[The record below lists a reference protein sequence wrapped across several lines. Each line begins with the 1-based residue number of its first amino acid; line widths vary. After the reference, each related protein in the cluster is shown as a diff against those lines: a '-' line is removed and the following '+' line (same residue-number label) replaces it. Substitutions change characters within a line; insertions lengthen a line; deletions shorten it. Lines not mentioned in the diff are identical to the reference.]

1 MFKTILTYRK
11 KEENLSSEKETL
23 LVNFI
28 TVTALFALLYA
39 TVSFLIGF
47 NYGIIAM
54 VICFFIYVFTLLLFL
69 KEKINYKTTSNLYIA
84 NAYFVSITTCSF
96 FSGGDISPV
105 LPWFLLVPV
114 ISLLLLGKCQTTF
127 IWLFLSV
134 FAMLSATL
142 AGIYGYSFPVAYN
155 YDLVKHFSLICIVGL
170 AAIIFIVTILFEK
183 EKEKSYR
190 LLEKKNQ
197 EILDSINYAKRIQS
211 AILPPIDTFKSHLG
225 ESFILY
231 EPKDAIGGDFYWL
244 KETNNEIIF
253 AAADCTGHGI
263 PGAMVS
269 VVCNNALNQCIREF
283 NVTSPDK
290 ILDKT
295 RSIVEEQFATS
306 QEVRDG
312 MDISLCSINKTTRLL
327 RWSGA
332 NNPLWIIRNGQAKI
346 DEIKPNKQPI
356 GKYELPEPF
365 TEHQINLNVGDTIYI
380 FTDGYADQ
388 FGGEKGKKFKPV
400 NLRKVLL
407 SIQDESMDMQ
417 RTIMIDTFK
426 TWRGDLEQID
436 DVCVIGV
443 RI

>member
-1 MFKTILTYRK
+1 MFKTIFSYGK
-11 KEENLSSEKETL
+11 NEESHFSEQQTL

-28 TVTALFALLYA
+28 VITALFALLYA

-54 VICFFIYVFTLLLFL
+54 VTCFFIYVFTLLLFL
-69 KEKINYKTTSNLYIA
+69 KEKINYKTTSNLYIG
-84 NAYFVSITTCSF
+84 NACFVAIATCSF

-105 LPWFLLVPV
+105 LPWFILIPI
-114 ISLLLLGKCQTTF
+114 ISLFLLGRSRTTI
-127 IWLFLSV
+127 IWLFLSI

-155 YDLVKHFSLICIVGL
+155 NDFMKHFSLICVVGL
-170 AAIIFIVTILFEK
+170 AAIVFIVAILFEK

-190 LLEKKNQ
+190 LLEEKSQ
-197 EILDSINYAKRIQS
+197 EIIDSINYAKRIQS
-211 AILPPIDTFKSHLG
+211 AILPPLDTFKSHLAD
-225 ESFILY
+225 SFIFY
-231 EPKDAIGGDFYWL
+231 EPRDAIGGDFYWL
-244 KETNNEIIF
+244 REINDEIIF
-253 AAADCTGHGI
+253 AAADCTGHGV

-269 VVCNNALNQCIREF
+269 VVCNNALNQCISEF

-295 RSIVEEQFATS
+295 RSIVEKQFATG
-306 QEVRDG
+306 QGVRDG

-332 NNPLWIIRNGQAKI
+332 NNPLWIIRSGQEEIK
-346 DEIKPNKQPI
+346 EIKPNKQPI
-356 GKYELPEPF
+356 GKYDLPEPF
-365 TEHQINLNVGDTIYI
+365 TEHQINLNTGDTIYI
-380 FTDGYADQ
+380 FTDGYIDQ

-400 NLRKVLL
+400 NLRKLLL
-407 SIQDESMDMQ
+407 SIQDESMDRQ
-417 RTIMIDTFK
+417 RTIMDETFK
-426 TWRGDLEQID
+426 SWRGDLEQID
-436 DVCVIGV
+436 DVCMIGV